1 MAYYVARVGF
11 KLGLLLCAGVIVLY
25 HTQTAGVSS
34 VKFPV
39 KGTMQSSLSNSS
51 TFVGTRR
58 SVRTSGRCCYADK
71 VGGFGLD
78 RILCCLGPS

>member
-1 MAYYVARVGF
+1 MAHYVARVGF

-78 RILCCLGPS
+78 SILCCLGPS